1 MGNLELDF
9 GWRTALLGA
18 AALQML
24 LLAVVLAREPANRVA
39 GRMLAGALVVIAGL
53 LTPYVI
59 GFAGLYDAF
68 RWLTFTPFAI
78 PLALGPMLYGYGHAL
93 TDGRPPPHWRRHL
106 AAPALQF
113 LYFAACFLLPPTA
126 KWAWYTGGHRSWI
139 APVFDLLALVSLA
152 AYAWALGR
160 VLRRQRARL
169 ADQRSDDDRF
179 SARWLERVLAAI
191 LIGLS
196 LQIGFWLWAALAGGI
211 DFFQETGLYLA
222 LGALG
227 LYLGI
232 AGWRHA
238 ALPLPGLDCPSEAEP
253 MGEPGAG
260 ATPDRA
266 VPDWAALAAVM
277 EQRTREAGWWRE
289 PDLTLS
295 GLARRLGTN
304 SGRVSRAINLGLG
317 MNLSAFVNG
326 LRAEGVA
333 GALGVRPDADLLDL
347 AFDMGF
353 ASKASFNR
361 AFRAR
366 FGMAPSDYRR
376 KVSNPDFRAVDTK
389 LRRAAS

>member
-1 MGNLELDF
+1 MADVQLYF

-18 AALQML
+18 AAVQML
-24 LLAVVLAREPANRVA
+24 LLAVVLSMEPSNRTA
-39 GRMLAGALVVIAGL
+39 GRLLAGALVVIAGL
-53 LTPYVI
+53 ITPYVI
-59 GFAGLYDAF
+59 GFAGFYDAF
-68 RWLTFTPFAI
+68 RGLTFAPFAI
-78 PLALGPMLYGYGHAL
+78 PLALGPLLYAYGHSLA
-93 TDGRPPPHWRRHL
+93 DGRAPARWRLHL

-113 LYFAACFLLPPTA
+113 IYFSACFLLPIDA
-126 KWAWYTGGHRSWI
+126 KWSWYTGGHRVWI
-139 APVFDLLALVSLA
+139 APVFDAAALASLA
-152 AYAWALGR
+152 IYVWALGV

-179 SARWLERVLAAI
+179 SALWLERVRAAI
-191 LIGLS
+191 LIGLTI
-196 LQIGFWLWAALAGGI
+196 QISFWLWSIVTGGI

-222 LGALG
+222 MGVLG

-238 ALPLPGLDCPSEAEP
+238 ALPVPILTSPNEAEP
-253 MGEPGAG
+253 EAE
-260 ATPDRA
+260 AARA
-266 VPDWAALAAVM
+266 APDWAALAAVM

-289 PDLTLS
+289 PDLALP

-304 SGRVSRAINLGLG
+304 TGRVSRAINLGLG
-317 MNLSAFVNG
+317 MNFSAFVNG

-333 GALGVRPDADLLDL
+333 DVLEDRPDADLLDL

-366 FGMAPSDYRR
+366 FGMAPSHYRR
-376 KVSNPDFRAVDTK
+376 QVSNPDFRREDTK
-389 LRRAAS
+389 LRRAVS

>member
-1 MGNLELDF
+1 M
-9 GWRTALLGA
+9 LGA

-24 LLAVVLAREPANRVA
+24 VLAVVLAMEPSNRTA
-39 GRMLAGALVVIAGL
+39 GRLLAGALVVIAGL

-59 GFAGLYDAF
+59 GFAGFYDAF
-68 RWLTFTPFAI
+68 RGLTFAPFAV
-78 PLALGPMLYGYGHAL
+78 PLALGPLLYAYGHAL
-93 TDGRPPPHWRRHL
+93 ADGRVPQRWRLHL

-113 LYFAACFLLPPTA
+113 LYFLVCFLLPIDA

-139 APVFDLLALVSLA
+139 APAFDAAALVSLA
-152 AYAWALGR
+152 TYAWALGG
-160 VLRRQRARL
+160 VLQRQRTRL

-179 SARWLERVLAAI
+179 SAVWLERVRAAI
-191 LIGLS
+191 LVGLT
-196 LQIGFWLWAALAGGI
+196 LQIGFWLWSVATGGI

-222 LGALG
+222 MGVLG

-238 ALPLPGLDCPSEAEP
+238 ALPVPIPAVPTDAEVD
-253 MGEPGAG
+253 
-260 ATPDRA
+260 TVRS
-266 VPDWAALAAVM
+266 VPDWSALAAVI

-289 PDLTLS
+289 PDLALP

-304 SGRVSRAINLGLG
+304 TGRVSRAINLGLG
-317 MNLSAFVNG
+317 MNFSAFVNG

-333 GALGVRPDADLLDL
+333 IALKDQPDADLLSV
-347 AFDMGF
+347 AFEMGF

-366 FGMAPSDYRR
+366 FGMAPSHYRQ
-376 KVSNPDFRAVDTK
+376 KVSDPDFRVEDTK
-389 LRRAAS
+389 MRRARP

>member
-1 MGNLELDF
+1 MADVQLHL
-9 GWRTALLGA
+9 GWRTALLGLAALQILLLA
-18 AALQML
+18 AALS
-24 LLAVVLAREPANRVA
+24 VEPSNRTA
-39 GRMLAGALVVIAGL
+39 SRLLAGALVVIAGM

-59 GFAGLYDAF
+59 GFAGFYDAF
-68 RWLTFTPFAI
+68 RGLTFAPFAI
-78 PLALGPMLYGYGHAL
+78 PLALGPLLYAYGHAL
-93 TDGRPPPHWRRHL
+93 ADGRTLPRWRFHL
-106 AAPALQF
+106 VAPALQL
-113 LYFAACFLLPPTA
+113 LYYVGCFLLPFGT
-126 KWAWYTGGHRSWI
+126 KWAWYTGGHRAWI
-139 APVFDLLALVSLA
+139 APAFDVLALVSLA
-152 AYAWALGR
+152 AYAWALGG

-191 LIGLS
+191 LIGLTI
-196 LQIGFWLWAALAGGI
+196 QISFWLWSVVTGGI

-222 LGALG
+222 MGVLG

-238 ALPLPGLDCPSEAEP
+238 ALPVPILTASNDAEP
-253 MGEPGAG
+253 EPEA
-260 ATPDRA
+260 ARS
-266 VPDWAALAAVM
+266 VPDWAAVAADM

-289 PDLTLS
+289 ADLALP

-304 SGRVSRAINLGLG
+304 TGRVSRAINLGLG
-317 MNLSAFVNG
+317 MNFSAFVNG

-333 GALGVRPDADLLDL
+333 GVLEDRPDADLLDL

-366 FGMAPSDYRR
+366 FGMAPSHYRR
-376 KVSNPDFRAVDTK
+376 QVSNPDFRREDTK

>member
-1 MGNLELDF
+1 MEDVQFYL

-18 AALQML
+18 AAVQML
-24 LLAVVLAREPANRVA
+24 VLAAVLSMEPSNRTA
-39 GRMLAGALVVIAGL
+39 GRLLAGALVVIAGL

-68 RWLTFTPFAI
+68 RGLTFAPFAM
-78 PLALGPMLYGYGHAL
+78 PLALGPLLYAYGHSLA
-93 TDGRPPPHWRRHL
+93 DGRAPPRWRLHL

-113 LYFAACFLLPPTA
+113 LYFSACFLLPLDA
-126 KWAWYTGGHRSWI
+126 KWAWYTGGHRAWI
-139 APVFDLLALVSLA
+139 APVFDVLALVSLA
-152 AYAWALGR
+152 AYAWALGG
-160 VLRRQRARL
+160 VLRRLRVRL

-179 SARWLERVLAAI
+179 SARWLERVQTAI
-191 LIGLS
+191 LIGLTI
-196 LQIGFWLWAALAGGI
+196 QIGFWLWSIVTGGI

-222 LGALG
+222 MGVLG

-238 ALPLPGLDCPSEAEP
+238 ALPVPILIAPIDAGTEMEP
-253 MGEPGAG
+253 EPA
-260 ATPDRA
+260 PA
-266 VPDWAALAAVM
+266 VPDWAAIAAAM

-289 PDLTLS
+289 ADLALP

-304 SGRVSRAINLGLG
+304 TGRVSRAINLGLG
-317 MNLSAFVNG
+317 MNFSAFVNG

-333 GALGVRPDADLLDL
+333 GVLEDRPDADLLDL

-366 FGMAPSDYRR
+366 FGMAPSHYRR
-376 KVSNPDFRAVDTK
+376 QVSNPDFQRDDTK
-389 LRRAAS
+389 LRRAVS